1 MSQKW
6 RMIRVPVE
14 LASRLDRLVA
24 QFEESHVAGRLSLPN
39 EFCEHC
45 PLHHVIS
52 VALDS
57 LEDHRA
63 RSKRPRRPRRSSDAA
78 SLDSPQPRKGMYT

>member
-1 MSQKW
+1 MSQGW
-6 RMIRVPVE
+6 RMIRVPAE
-14 LASRLDRLVA
+14 LASRLDRLRD
-24 QFEESHVAGRLSLPN
+24 QFQESHVGGRLSLPN
-39 EFCEHC
+39 EYCERC

-63 RSKRPRRPRRSSDAA
+63 RSRRPRRPRRSDVA
-78 SLDSPQPRKGMYT
+78 SLESPRPRKGVYT

>member
-1 MSQKW
+1 MPQRW

-52 VALDS
+52 IALDS
-57 LEDHRA
+57 FEDHRA
-63 RSKRPRRPRRSSDAA
+63 RSRRPRRPTRSDVA
-78 SLDSPQPRKGMYT
+78 SLESPQSRKGMYT

>member
-1 MSQKW
+1 MTKKD

-24 QFEESHVAGRLSLPN
+24 QFQESHIAGRLRLPN
-39 EFCEHC
+39 EYCQEC
-45 PLHHVIS
+45 PKHYVIS
-52 VALDS
+52 VALDL

-63 RSKRPRRPRRSSDAA
+63 RSRWPRQAKRSDA
-78 SLDSPQPRKGMYT
+78 LPTKSPRLGKGVYT

>member
-1 MSQKW
+1 MPQKW

-52 VALDS
+52 TALDS

-63 RSKRPRRPRRSSDAA
+63 RSRRPKQPRRPDVA
-78 SLDSPQPRKGMYT
+78 SPESPQSRQGVYT

>member
-1 MSQKW
+1 MSHGW
-6 RMIRVPVE
+6 RMIRVPAE
-14 LASRLDRLVA
+14 LASRLDRLKD
-24 QFEESHVAGRLSLPN
+24 QFQESHVAGRLRLPN
-39 EFCEHC
+39 EYCERC

-63 RSKRPRRPRRSSDAA
+63 RSRRPRRPRRSDVAPPE
-78 SLDSPQPRKGMYT
+78 SPQPRGRMYT